1 MTRLKGDS
9 PISGAGIGLRNPH
22 LDDILAG
29 GHELNWLELLVDNY
43 LGRPREALWKIE
55 RIRRDHAMT
64 FHGVGLS
71 LAGSEPLDIGYM
83 QQLARYMRD
92 FEPAWISD
100 HLCWSNH
107 GGHYLHDL
115 LPVPYTEEVVRH
127 LAARIRQVQDVFGER
142 ILVENVSSYLQ
153 WRASDMTEWE
163 FVAAVVAEADCD
175 LLLDVNN
182 VYVSASNQGFDARRY
197 IDAICS
203 GECGGRVREIHLA
216 GYQQEE
222 DLLLDT
228 HSEPVHAPVWE
239 LFAHAVAQLPAV
251 PVLIE
256 WDNALPS
263 LEVLLAEARKAEV
276 ILETGAGRA
285 A

>member
-1 MTRLKGDS
+1 MARLKGDS
-9 PISGAGIGLRNPH
+9 PIAGAGIGLRNPH

-29 GHELNWLELLVDNY
+29 EHELNWLELLVDNY

-55 RIRRDHAMT
+55 RIRRDPAMT

-71 LAGSEPLDIGYM
+71 LAGSEPLDTGYL
-83 QQLARYMRD
+83 QQLARYIRD

-127 LAARIRQVQDVFGER
+127 TAARIRQVQDVLGER

-182 VYVSASNQGFDARRY
+182 VYVSACNQDCDAWRY

-203 GECGGRVREIHLA
+203 GECRGCVREIHLA

-228 HSEPVHAPVWE
+228 HSEAVHAPVWE

-263 LEVLLAEARKAEV
+263 LEVLLAEAHKAEV
-276 ILETGAGRA
+276 ILETGAGHA